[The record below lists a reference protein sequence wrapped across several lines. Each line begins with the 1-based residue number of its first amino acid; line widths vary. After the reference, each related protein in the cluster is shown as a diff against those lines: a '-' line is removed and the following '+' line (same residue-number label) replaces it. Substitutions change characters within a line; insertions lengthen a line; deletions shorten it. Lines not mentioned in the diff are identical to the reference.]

1 MTAHQ
6 VLFQRPRARS
16 RASRQ
21 AGRVRRN
28 FLWPVGLASLV
39 AVIFIVVIGPVLV
52 GQDPYKISPQIF
64 APWSARHWLG
74 TDELGRD
81 VASRIANGGR
91 VDLGVAAAAD
101 ALSTLAALAIGI
113 AAGYFGGW
121 IDLLVTR
128 LIDLFFAVPSLLLAL
143 SIVALLGPS
152 APTVIIAVA
161 AAYWAWYARLIRAE
175 VVAIRARPHVDAAR
189 IAGSSPLLVVWRDI
203 LPGLRPMILINS
215 TALIGWTMLDA
226 AALGFLGLGIQPP
239 EASWGAMLAES
250 RQFFLAHPSGELIA
264 AVPIVLTVL
273 AANVIADAIRDRID
287 AKETSA

>member
-1 MTAHQ
+1 MTASQ
-6 VLFQRPRARS
+6 LLFQRPRTRS
-16 RASRQ
+16 RT
-21 AGRVRRN
+21 AGRTGRIRRT
-28 FLWPVGLASLV
+28 FLWPIGLASLV
-39 AVIFIVVIGPVLV
+39 AVIFIVAIGPALV
-52 GQDPYKISPQIF
+52 GQDPYAISAQIF
-64 APWSARHWLG
+64 APWSAQHWLG

-101 ALSTLAALAIGI
+101 ALSTVAALLVGI
-113 AAGYFGGW
+113 FAGYFGGW
-121 IDLLVTR
+121 IDLIVTR

-152 APTVIIAVA
+152 ASTVIIAVA

-175 VVAIRARPHVDAAR
+175 VVAIRGRPHVDAAR
-189 IAGSSPLLVVWRDI
+189 IAGSSPLMVVWRDI
-203 LPGLRPMILINS
+203 LPGLRSMILINS

-239 EASWGAMLAES
+239 EASWGAMLADS
-250 RQFFLAHPSGELIA
+250 RQFFLSHPSGELIA
-264 AVPIVLTVL
+264 AVPIILTVL

-287 AKETSA
+287 ARESGL